1 MAVGGDTGFTAPLGY
16 STLLCTTR
24 RAPPAAGRSRRRGE
38 CPKETGPPAWPTRA
52 AMLSP
57 SSQDG
62 GQSDCAHKSCDVVT
76 EFQSPSAGSKG
87 NLSLSTAQQKIG
99 GDPPWKG
106 LTKTGTHNE
115 EMAVSPRAVCLAW
128 RCEPPHVNETLSEQ
142 KESAKTAQYATH
154 RYSRSFP
161 HDAVKAKLTCVH
173 CVDSLHSRTC
183 GERPKRSLCA
193 MVGKCRRSCAGS
205 ADVTQWLDFSQ

>member
-62 GQSDCAHKSCDVVT
+62 GQSDCAHKSCDAVT

-115 EMAVSPRAVCLAW
+115 EMAVSPRAVCLAC

-142 KESAKTAQYATH
+142 KESAKAAQYATH

-161 HDAVKAKLTCVH
+161 HGAVKARSQRAYIVLT
-173 CVDSLHSRTC
+173 
-183 GERPKRSLCA
+183 LCIRVPA
-193 MVGKCRRSCAGS
+193 ENGRRDVCAR
-205 ADVTQWLDFSQ
+205 W